1 MQRLGGSSPVD
12 RTITIVSGG
21 QAGVD
26 RAALD
31 VAIEFGFPYRGWC
44 PKVGWAEDMP
54 NPCGVLTLYPSLRET
69 SDSDPR
75 QRTEWNVCD
84 SDRLLVLVD
93 GARLQASKG
102 TVFAVECAV
111 RFGKP
116 HVVINLDDEGAVAR
130 GQSFPRRGAG
140 SFGAECRRS
149 ARKRSTWDL
158 HQGRRILAHCVGPG
172 LSEPES
178 LRPVQLD
185 TGSVRFGPP
194 KRRSRHDSQVEC

>member
-1 MQRLGGSSPVD
+1 MMQRLGGSSPVD

-93 GARLQASKG
+93 GAGLQASKG

-111 RFGKP
+111 RFGRP
-116 HVVINLDDEGAVAR
+116 HVVINLDAEGAVAEAKAFLGV
-130 GQSFPRRGAG
+130 GQGALALDVGSPRESEAPRIYTK
-140 SFGAECRRS
+140 
-149 ARKRSTWDL
+149 ARAFL
-158 HQGRRILAHCVGPG
+158 RIVLA
-172 LSEPES
+172 
-178 LRPVQLD
+178 QA
-185 TGSVRFGPP
+185 
-194 KRRSRHDSQVEC
+194 

>member
-1 MQRLGGSSPVD
+1 MMQRLGGSSPVD

-54 NPCGVLTLYPSLRET
+54 NPCGVLTLYPNLRET

-130 GQSFPRRGAG
+130 GQSFPRRGALALNVG
-140 SFGAECRRS
+140 GPRESEAPRIYTK
-149 ARKRSTWDL
+149 ARAFL
-158 HQGRRILAHCVGPG
+158 RIVLA
-172 LSEPES
+172 
-178 LRPVQLD
+178 QA
-185 TGSVRFGPP
+185 
-194 KRRSRHDSQVEC
+194 

>member
-1 MQRLGGSSPVD
+1 
-12 RTITIVSGG
+12 
-21 QAGVD
+21 
-26 RAALD
+26 
-31 VAIEFGFPYRGWC
+31 
-44 PKVGWAEDMP
+44 
-54 NPCGVLTLYPSLRET
+54 LTLYPNLRET

-130 GQSFPRRGAG
+130 GQSFPRRGALALNVG
-140 SFGAECRRS
+140 GPRESEAPGIYTKAGAF
-149 ARKRSTWDL
+149 L
-158 HQGRRILAHCVGPG
+158 RIVLA
-172 LSEPES
+172 
-178 LRPVQLD
+178 QA
-185 TGSVRFGPP
+185 
-194 KRRSRHDSQVEC
+194 